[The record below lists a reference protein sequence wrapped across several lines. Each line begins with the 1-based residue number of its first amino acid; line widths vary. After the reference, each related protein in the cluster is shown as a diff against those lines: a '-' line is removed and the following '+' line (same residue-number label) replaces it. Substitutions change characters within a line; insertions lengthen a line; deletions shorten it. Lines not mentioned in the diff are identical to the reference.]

1 MYKCEGIWVHIQRY
15 SYKLYTQT
23 QFSNLLA
30 FIFLYLI
37 QQIITLV
44 VVFLNLNILLVLR
57 ITHIAGILKVEREEG
72 EEKVIFEIATK

>member
-1 MYKCEGIWVHIQRY
+1 MHIQRY

-44 VVFLNLNILLVLR
+44 VFFLNLNILLVLR
-57 ITHIAGILKVEREEG
+57 ITHIAGILKVEGEEG